1 MPFNHVQEMIVVC
14 ITSVNPCDPKAKET
28 SYPIRIHPTEP
39 MGNVSLGI
47 LDDRG
52 EIPQMRKTGDKKSEE
67 KIQSKEKDIVLIH
80 LSMPLTWFTMTALR
94 GAYPCGSHGGHRF
107 TRGTRQ
113 SECICTTVLLIWSH
127 ISPQTGT

>member
-39 MGNVSLGI
+39 MGNVSLEI
-47 LDDRG
+47 LDNRG

-80 LSMPLTWFTMTALR
+80 ISMPLTWFTVTALK
-94 GAYPCGSHGGHRF
+94 GAYPCGSHGGHPRCAAV
-107 TRGTRQ
+107 GGAY
-113 SECICTTVLLIWSH
+113 VL
-127 ISPQTGT
+127 QDY